1 MKAVA
6 VFPGSHEIKL
16 IEQEAPRISQP
27 DQVMVRMLDIGICG
41 TDRRSVPLSTAP
53 RRPAMITW

>member
-6 VFPGSHEIKL
+6 AFPGSHEVKL

-27 DQVMVRMLDIGICG
+27 DQVMLRRMGG
-41 TDRRSVPLSTAP
+41 GHAGVPGDRWPLYRSQNAP
-53 RRPAMITW
+53 